1 MIRVKIRSF
10 GEATGKVLRFDESIG
25 YHSLLRKIINKLG
38 TTTCSEGVDGPQIS
52 EIDDDDL
59 SKLFQLRLGGDSV
72 LEDTNE
78 VEHGDDLVLMRLDND
93 IDDDDDEKNDNE
105 VTAAK
110 SSSQKRKRAT
120 SSTTKSSVKKEPDND
135 DDDDEEEN
143 LDSKPAA
150 KICQESESTDS
161 EDEVQEIKKE
171 NIPVDD
177 HDVISISSDSDEDE
191 SSMEEEEESDYWEEG
206 EEEEE
211 EDSSDEEDEDFDDE
225 AEAEAE
231 AEDIPDACTSKRPS
245 KKRKRNPKPTPESPL
260 EVIMEEK
267 DVPSAPGK
275 HDDDEQEAEKDNE
288 ASPKDDLEEV
298 SLLVNKGAG
307 KKKADRVVKDRIIKL
322 LNTGFH
328 DQSNEHEAKN
338 AMKLAQRL
346 MRKHNLSQALLLKER
361 EAKNDQ
367 NEQGGD
373 EVLKGGMV
381 RVHIINRKTG
391 KPSLF
396 ARWISQLTHPVC
408 ENFDVKSYNQ
418 TRRGFRCD
426 VVFYGIY
433 SNAQLAGYAFK
444 VAAERIAQMS
454 AEYKPKTISRGISTK
469 SSRLSY
475 ALGIVQ
481 GISEDV
487 KKNLQMEKEK
497 SKRKLERARLAGS
510 KGEAYEESD
519 DEEEEE
525 DTDHEA
531 AGYSFPKNDDG
542 GKSDSNKMDSNEMPP
557 DTCSSNLNGREEDS
571 KPKPISGFDLQ
582 SRVKELE
589 EEQQA
594 ALVLVNHNEKI
605 AEEVLKEHDIKL
617 SSGRKRKAIDFD
629 RHSYNRGIEDA
640 KEIDMNQRA
649 IRDDVK
655 VKKEKQE
662 NT

>member
-211 EDSSDEEDEDFDDE
+211 EEEDSSDEEDEDFDDE
-225 AEAEAE
+225 AEAE
-231 AEDIPDACTSKRPS
+231 DIPDACTSTRPS

-260 EVIMEEK
+260 EVIMEGK

-557 DTCSSNLNGREEDS
+557 DTCSSNLNGGEEDS

>member
-25 YHSLLRKIINKLG
+25 YHSLLRKIIDKLG
-38 TTTCSEGVDGPQIS
+38 TTNVSDIVGPHHS
-52 EIDDDDL
+52 EIDDDNL
-59 SKLFQLRLGGDSV
+59 SKLFQLRLGGVSI

-78 VEHGDDLVLMRLDND
+78 IEHGDDLVLMRIDNN
-93 IDDDDDEKNDNE
+93 DDDDDDAA
-105 VTAAK
+105 AAK
-110 SSSQKRKRAT
+110 SSSQKRRKKET
-120 SSTTKSSVKKEPDND
+120 SSTTKSSIKKECKVENDDGADDD

-143 LDSKPAA
+143 LVSKPAA
-150 KICQESESTDS
+150 KIIQESESTDS
-161 EDEVQEIKKE
+161 ENEVEEVKKE
-171 NIPVDD
+171 NIPVDN
-177 HDVISISSDSDEDE
+177 HDVISISSDSNEDEDDEDE
-191 SSMEEEEESDYWEEG
+191 SAEEEAESDYW
-206 EEEEE
+206 EEE
-211 EDSSDEEDEDFDDE
+211 EDSSDEEDADNKDCDDG
-225 AEAEAE
+225 

-267 DVPSAPGK
+267 DVPSAPGR
-275 HDDDEQEAEKDNE
+275 HDEQEGEKDNE
-288 ASPKDDLEEV
+288 ASSKDDLEEV
-298 SLLVNKGAG
+298 SLLVNNGAG

-367 NEQGGD
+367 NEKGGGD

-391 KPSLF
+391 KPSLY
-396 ARWISQLTHPVC
+396 ARWISHLTHTVC

-454 AEYKPKTISRGISTK
+454 AEYKPKTTSRGISTK

-475 ALGIVQ
+475 ALGIVE

-487 KKNLQMEKEK
+487 KKNLKMEKEK

-519 DEEEEE
+519 DDEEE
-525 DTDHEA
+525 DIDHEA
-531 AGYSFPKNDDG
+531 AGYSFPKNDDD
-542 GKSDSNKMDSNEMPP
+542 GKSDDNKMDSSVMPP
-557 DTCSSNLNGREEDS
+557 DTCSSNLNGAEEDS
-571 KPKPISGFDLQ
+571 KPKPISGVDLQ
-582 SRVKELE
+582 SRVEELE

-594 ALVLVNHNEKI
+594 AIVLVNHTEKL

>member
-10 GEATGKVLRFDESIG
+10 GKATGKVLRFDESIG
-25 YHSLLRKIINKLG
+25 YHSLLRKIIDKLG
-38 TTTCSEGVDGPQIS
+38 ITNVSDVVVGPHHS

-59 SKLFQLRLGGDSV
+59 SKLFQLRLGGDSI

-78 VEHGDDLVLMRLDND
+78 IEHGDDLVLMRIDNNH
-93 IDDDDDEKNDNE
+93 DDDKTDNE
-105 VTAAK
+105 AAAAK
-110 SSSQKRKRAT
+110 SSSQKRRKKET
-120 SSTTKSSVKKEPDND
+120 SSITKSSIKKKCKVEND
-135 DDDDEEEN
+135 DGAGDDEDEEN

-150 KICQESESTDS
+150 KISQESESTDS
-161 EDEVQEIKKE
+161 ENEVQEVKKE

-177 HDVISISSDSDEDE
+177 HDVISISSDSDEDNEDE
-191 SSMEEEEESDYWEEG
+191 STGEETGSDYW
-206 EEEEE
+206 EEEE
-211 EDSSDEEDEDFDDE
+211 EDSSDEEDEDNKNCDD
-225 AEAEAE
+225 E

-245 KKRKRNPKPTPESPL
+245 KKRKRNPKPPPESPL

-267 DVPSAPGK
+267 DIPSAPGG
-275 HDDDEQEAEKDNE
+275 HDEQEGEKDNE
-288 ASPKDDLEEV
+288 ASSKDDLEEV
-298 SLLVNKGAG
+298 SLLVNNGAG

-367 NEQGGD
+367 NENGGGD

-381 RVHIINRKTG
+381 RVHIRNRKTG
-391 KPSLF
+391 KPSLY

-408 ENFDVKSYNQ
+408 DNFDVKSYNQ

-426 VVFYGIY
+426 IVFYGIY

-454 AEYKPKTISRGISTK
+454 AEYKPKTTSRGISTK

-475 ALGIVQ
+475 ALGIVE

-519 DEEEEE
+519 DEEEEYI
-525 DTDHEA
+525 DHEA
-531 AGYSFPKNDDG
+531 AGYSFPKNADDG
-542 GKSDSNKMDSNEMPP
+542 NGNKMDGNEKLPP
-557 DTCSSNLNGREEDS
+557 DTCSSNLNGGEEDS
-571 KPKPISGFDLQ
+571 KPRPISGVHLQ